1 MELNKI
7 HIVYFL
13 GIGGIGMSAL
23 ARYFNAMGK
32 SVGGYD
38 KTPTKLTADLIE
50 EGIDIHFED
59 DINFV
64 KSKSDSYRIQNAKSE
79 ILIVYTPAIPADHKE
94 LNYFKAN
101 NFNIKKRAE
110 VLGMITEASYTI
122 GVAGTHGKT
131 TTSSLIAHILKTAGL
146 DPSAFL
152 GGITQNYNSNLLLSN
167 NLGNLDLQPTVA
179 PSAVPGTDSAVP
191 SQISNLTVVEADEY
205 DRSFLFLHP
214 EIAVITSVD
223 ADHLDIYGDKRYME
237 ESYSLFASQVKSKL
251 ILKSSIVNNIASG
264 KLALTYSVSDTTAD
278 YYAQNITIE
287 NAEYRYEV
295 VTPTGVFKN
304 MTLGLP
310 GLHNVENSIAA
321 IAVACMVKISE
332 PVIRESLKTF
342 RGVKRRFDYQIKTEK
357 LVFIDDY
364 AHHPEELKA
373 CINSAKEMYPGKKI
387 TGIFQPHLFT
397 RTRDFADEFA
407 KSLDLLD
414 ECILM
419 EIYPAREV
427 PIEGVNSKML
437 LEKMKSTNKSIC
449 QKNELLEEISKRKL
463 DVLLT
468 LGAGDIDTFVEPLRN
483 ELILRN

>member
-1 MELNKI
+1 
-7 HIVYFL
+7 
-13 GIGGIGMSAL
+13 MSAL

-32 SVGGYD
+32 SVSGYD
-38 KTPTKLTADLIE
+38 KTPTKLTNELIA

-59 DINFV
+59 DINFL
-64 KSKSDSYRIQNAKSE
+64 KSKIQNPKSE

-94 LNYFKAN
+94 FNYFKAN

-131 TTSSLIAHILKTAGL
+131 TTSSLIAHVLKTADL

-152 GGITQNYNSNLLLSN
+152 GGITQNYNTNLLLSN
-167 NLGNLDLQPTVA
+167 NLKNAELQTENTGLV
-179 PSAVPGTDSAVP
+179 
-191 SQISNLTVVEADEY
+191 VVEADEY
-205 DRSFLFLHP
+205 DRSFLTLHP

-223 ADHLDIYGDKRYME
+223 ADHLDIYGDKKYME
-237 ESYSLFASQVKSKL
+237 ESYSLFASQVRSKL
-251 ILKSSIVNNIASG
+251 ILKKSIVNNIASG
-264 KLALTYSVSDTTAD
+264 DRAITYSVSDATAD
-278 YYAQNITIE
+278 YFAQNIRIE
-287 NAEYRYEV
+287 NAAYHYEV
-295 VTPTGVFKN
+295 VTPTGIFKN

-321 IAVACMVKISE
+321 VAVACFMNIPEQK
-332 PVIRESLKTF
+332 IREGLKTF

-364 AHHPEELKA
+364 AHHPEELNA

-387 TGIFQPHLFT
+387 TGIFQPHLFS
-397 RTRDFADEFA
+397 RTRDFADDFA

-419 EIYPAREV
+419 EIYPAREL
-427 PIEGVNSKML
+427 PIEGVSSKML
-437 LEKMKSTNKSIC
+437 VDKMRSTNKSIC
-449 QKNELLEEISKRKL
+449 QKQDLVKEVSGRKL
-463 DVLLT
+463 EVLLT
-468 LGAGDIDTFVEPLRN
+468 LGAGDIDTFVEPLKN
-483 ELILRN
+483 ELMK

>member
-1 MELNKI
+1 
-7 HIVYFL
+7 
-13 GIGGIGMSAL
+13 MSAL

-32 SVGGYD
+32 SVSGYD
-38 KTPTKLTADLIE
+38 KTPTKLTNELIA

-59 DINFV
+59 DINFF
-64 KSKSDSYRIQNAKSE
+64 KSKIQNPKSE

-94 LNYFKAN
+94 FNYFKAN

-110 VLGMITEASYTI
+110 VLGMITETSYTI

-131 TTSSLIAHILKTAGL
+131 TTSSLIAHVLKTAGL

-152 GGITQNYNSNLLLSN
+152 GGITQNYNTNLLLSTKLALSTLN
-167 NLGNLDLQPTVA
+167 
-179 PSAVPGTDSAVP
+179 
-191 SQISNLTVVEADEY
+191 SQLSTLTVVEADEY
-205 DRSFLFLHP
+205 DRSFLTLHP

-223 ADHLDIYGDKRYME
+223 ADHLDIYGDKKYME
-237 ESYSLFASQVKSKL
+237 ESYSLFASQVRSKL
-251 ILKSSIVNNIASG
+251 ILKKSIVNNIATG
-264 KLALTYSVSDTTAD
+264 DQAITYSVSETTAD
-278 YYAQNITIE
+278 YFAQNIKIE
-287 NAEYRYEV
+287 NAAYHYDIA
-295 VTPTGVFKN
+295 TPTGVFKN

-310 GLHNVENSIAA
+310 GLHNIENSIAA
-321 IAVACMVKISE
+321 VAVACLMNIPEQK
-332 PVIRESLKTF
+332 IREGLKTF

-387 TGIFQPHLFT
+387 TGIFQPHLFS

-419 EIYPAREV
+419 EIYPAREL
-427 PIEGVNSKML
+427 PIEGVSSRML
-437 LEKMKSTNKSIC
+437 LDKMRSTNKSIC
-449 QKNELLEEISKRKL
+449 QKQDLVKEVSERKL
-463 DVLLT
+463 EVLLT
-468 LGAGDIDTFVEPLRN
+468 LGAGDIDTFVQPLKN
-483 ELILRN
+483 ELLKTQ

>member
-1 MELNKI
+1 
-7 HIVYFL
+7 
-13 GIGGIGMSAL
+13 MSAL

-32 SVGGYD
+32 SVSGYD
-38 KTPTKLTADLIE
+38 KTSTKLTDELIA
-50 EGIDIHFED
+50 EGIKIHFED
-59 DINFV
+59 DLNLISENF
-64 KSKSDSYRIQNAKSE
+64 KSQISDLKSQ
-79 ILIVYTPAIPADHKE
+79 ILVVYTPAIPADHKE
-94 LNYFKAN
+94 FNYFKAN

-131 TTSSLIAHILKTAGL
+131 TTSSLIAHVLKTAEL

-152 GGITQNYNSNLLLSN
+152 GGITQNYNTNLLLSN
-167 NLGNLDLQPTVA
+167 NLKNSELQTKDAGLV
-179 PSAVPGTDSAVP
+179 
-191 SQISNLTVVEADEY
+191 VVEADEY
-205 DRSFLFLHP
+205 DRSFLTLHP

-223 ADHLDIYGDKRYME
+223 ADHLDIYGDKKYME
-237 ESYSLFASQVKSKL
+237 ESYSLFASQVRSKL
-251 ILKSSIVNNIASG
+251 ILKKSIVNNIASG
-264 KLALTYSVSDTTAD
+264 DQAITYSVIDTSAD
-278 YYAQNITIE
+278 YFAQNIRIE
-287 NAEYRYEV
+287 NAAYHYEV

-321 IAVACMVKISE
+321 VAVACLMNISE
-332 PVIRESLKTF
+332 QKIREGLKTF

-387 TGIFQPHLFT
+387 TGIFQPHLFS
-397 RTRDFADEFA
+397 RTRDFADDFA

-419 EIYPAREV
+419 EIYPAREL

-437 LEKMKSTNKSIC
+437 LDKMGSTNKSIC
-449 QKNELLEEISKRKL
+449 QKVDLVKEISGRKL

-468 LGAGDIDTFVEPLRN
+468 LGAGDIDTFVGLLKN
-483 ELILRN
+483 ELMK

>member
-1 MELNKI
+1 
-7 HIVYFL
+7 
-13 GIGGIGMSAL
+13 MSAL

-32 SVGGYD
+32 SVSGYD
-38 KTPTKLTADLIE
+38 KTSTKLTDELIA
-50 EGIDIHFED
+50 EGIKIHFED
-59 DINFV
+59 DINLI
-64 KSKSDSYRIQNAKSE
+64 KSEIQNPKSE

-94 LNYFKAN
+94 FNYFKAN

-131 TTSSLIAHILKTAGL
+131 TTSSLIAHVLKTADL

-152 GGITQNYNSNLLLSN
+152 GGITQNYNTNLLLSN
-167 NLGNLDLQPTVA
+167 NLKNAELQTENTGLV
-179 PSAVPGTDSAVP
+179 
-191 SQISNLTVVEADEY
+191 VVEADEY
-205 DRSFLFLHP
+205 DRSFLTLHP

-223 ADHLDIYGDKRYME
+223 ADHLDIYGDKKYME
-237 ESYSLFASQVKSKL
+237 ESYSLFASQVRSKL
-251 ILKSSIVNNIASG
+251 ILKKSIVDNIASG
-264 KLALTYSVSDTTAD
+264 KQAITYSVSDTTAD
-278 YYAQNITIE
+278 YFAQNIKIE
-287 NAEYRYEV
+287 NAAYQYEV

-321 IAVACMVKISE
+321 VAVACLMNIPEQK
-332 PVIRESLKTF
+332 IREGLKTF

-387 TGIFQPHLFT
+387 TGIFQPHLFS

-419 EIYPAREV
+419 EIYPAREL
-427 PIEGVNSKML
+427 PIEGVSSKML
-437 LEKMKSTNKSIC
+437 VDKMRSTNKSIC
-449 QKNELLEEISKRKL
+449 RKQDLVKEVSGRELE
-463 DVLLT
+463 VLLT
-468 LGAGDIDTFVEPLRN
+468 LGAGDIDTFVEPLKN
-483 ELILRN
+483 ELMKIQ